1 MHHIPYLANILIL
14 APVVTALI
22 RHPAGAAVPA
32 MGGIPDAPVLRIMI
46 AALWSGVLVV
56 SAIALIDPIRF
67 WPVLAFQVIYK
78 ALFIV
83 MWVLPI
89 WAGRSDGVIPTGPTT
104 VFLFIIALWPFFIVA
119 ALRSGQM

>member
-1 MHHIPYLANILIL
+1 MHYIPYLLNILIL

-22 RHPAGAAVPA
+22 RHPYGAPLPA
-32 MGGIPDAPVLRIMI
+32 FNGIADAPALRMMI

-56 SAIALIDPIRF
+56 SAIALTDPIRF

-78 ALFIV
+78 SLFIL

-89 WAGRSDGVIPTGPTT
+89 WLGRSEGVIPAGPTT
-104 VFLFIIALWPFFIVA
+104 VFVIIIALWPFFIVA
-119 ALRSGQM
+119 AQRSGQM